1 MALLPHQIRVVAEKR
16 ELDERLQR
24 LVVFMGTATFAELP
38 EAERARM
45 TRQRDVMTELS
56 AVLGDRIDAF
66 SA

>member
-24 LVVFMGTATFAELP
+24 LVAFMDAVTFAELP

-56 AVLGDRIDAF
+56 AVLGERIDAF

>member
-1 MALLPHQIRVVAEKR
+1 VVAEKR
-16 ELDERLQR
+16 ELDERLHR
-24 LVVFMGTATFAELP
+24 PVAFMGTATFAELP

-56 AVLGDRIDAF
+56 AVLGERIDAF

>member
-24 LVVFMGTATFAELP
+24 LVAFMGTATFAELP